1 MASGRINKY
10 MAKKIYNKNA
20 REKALLEEAYAQVL
34 KEGFTDPPPNIL
46 DDAPPNVTLDPIG
59 EISGAE
65 AYYVR
70 INGKSVALVT
80 RFGPRDTFTVYADP
94 LGDGL
99 PVKHNPD
106 EPREDLDHKQAIG
119 HEALIALFQ
128 SEDAP
133 IPGHPWPEG
142 GHARPPE
149 PGTGI

>member
-1 MASGRINKY
+1 

-34 KEGFTDPPPNIL
+34 KEGHAGPHPDIL

-133 IPGHPWPEG
+133 IPGHPWPAG
-142 GHARPPE
+142 GHAPPPE